1 MYQRKFE
8 YFLAT
13 RFLCGF
19 QHICCFQIAI
29 MRHCPYQGRG
39 CQIVGIKKG
48 HYANHY
54 HIMVNEKSDNGT
66 TGPMLLP
73 TGSEDTRYNL
83 LEDFNI
89 YDGTA
94 IILCDFFIGLTH
106 ANVNKINR
114 LLIGRSL

>member
-54 HIMVNEKSDNGT
+54 HIMLNEKSDNGT

-89 YDGTA
+89 YDFKIVLFRNHIKFLICMML
-94 IILCDFFIGLTH
+94 IICMCVLFFF
-106 ANVNKINR
+106 
-114 LLIGRSL
+114 